1 MEVSFIHL
9 QQSNLGHKSRFLI
22 VNQNFQEPKTS
33 YVLTT
38 LYALVW
44 KTKWYIYIVLFL

>member
-9 QQSNLGHKSRFLI
+9 QQSNLSHKRKLLI

-33 YVLTT
+33 YVLTIDYVICSS
-38 LYALVW
+38 LEDEVVHL
-44 KTKWYIYIVLFL
+44 